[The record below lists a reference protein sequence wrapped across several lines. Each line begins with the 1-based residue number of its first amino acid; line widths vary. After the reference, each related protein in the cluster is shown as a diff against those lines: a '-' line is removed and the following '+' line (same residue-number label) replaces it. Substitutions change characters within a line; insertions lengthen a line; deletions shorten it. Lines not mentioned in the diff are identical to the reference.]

1 MRTTAALFQQRSL
14 AAILSL
20 GRDGRFDTASKPCT
34 DPARPPA
41 RAATDFTS
49 VFITWVTGH
58 VTETLPDI
66 PYTLTSVYNVN
77 PLNKSAPG
85 AVSTHCRNLVLV

>member
-1 MRTTAALFQQRSL
+1 MRTTAALFQQQSL
-14 AAILSL
+14 AAILTWGVTVVL
-20 GRDGRFDTASKPCT
+20 IQQACT